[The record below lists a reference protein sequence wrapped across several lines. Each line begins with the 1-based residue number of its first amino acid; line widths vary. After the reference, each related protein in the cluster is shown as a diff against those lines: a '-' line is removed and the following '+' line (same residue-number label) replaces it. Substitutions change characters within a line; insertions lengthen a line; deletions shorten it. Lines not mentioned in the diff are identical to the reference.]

1 MENLEQCDI
10 GIVGAGAAGLMAAIW
25 AGRTHPGRSIV
36 LLDGAKKLG
45 AKILVAGG
53 GRCNVTHYK
62 VDSKRYAG
70 SSSSAIAK
78 VLRQFDVSETEQFFK
93 ELGVTL
99 KREETGKLFPT
110 TDRSKD
116 VLNALLRAAEKVNVT
131 IRYPRRVN
139 DVGRTSAGF
148 FVSGEWGRLECEQ
161 LVLATGGKSLPKSG
175 SDGKG
180 FDFVRTFGHE
190 VTRTFPALVPLNLQK
205 HDLICQLSGI
215 TLPTTIRLHSN
226 TGKRIIEFTNSTLCT
241 HFGLSGPSVLDISR
255 YFLDLKSSDP
265 EAYLSIN
272 WLPGTSQN
280 DLEEDIRFL
289 KHRSVRKYVQRS
301 ALPERL
307 VKML

>member
-180 FDFVRTFGHE
+180 FDFVRTFGH
-190 VTRTFPALVPLNLQK
+190 
-205 HDLICQLSGI
+205 
-215 TLPTTIRLHSN
+215 
-226 TGKRIIEFTNSTLCT
+226 
-241 HFGLSGPSVLDISR
+241 
-255 YFLDLKSSDP
+255 
-265 EAYLSIN
+265 
-272 WLPGTSQN
+272 
-280 DLEEDIRFL
+280 
-289 KHRSVRKYVQRS
+289 
-301 ALPERL
+301 
-307 VKML
+307 